1 MTDLPCQLII
11 DDLLLNRH
19 WTSAL
24 QISLFDK
31 PVVLARELRDSSLV
45 VFVPVEGDVLS
56 SDLTLY
62 VERVRQLA
70 VDISTGEVT
79 VESSKADSSVGDDS
93 RRKSIETPCSNSS
106 QLDLEILESTSG
118 TSRFVEDL
126 SFDRDKCLRLH
137 QEVQEQQ
144 FRFEIKREEE
154 DRKRARIEEI
164 RLGLILPDEII
175 ETSAIDFSENTQP
188 PTNNT
193 VDTTSESFCPDPA
206 IDFYTS
212 VMFAFHDSGTLSYFM
227 AASGLAPPQFCP
239 EDSDDEKPF
248 DIVQQELKQ
257 AERKRKNV
265 ES

>member
-79 VESSKADSSVGDDS
+79 VESSKFDSSVGDDC
-93 RRKSIETPCSNSS
+93 RRESNENLCSDSS
-106 QLDLEILESTSG
+106 EPDILESTSG
-118 TSRFVEDL
+118 TCRFVEDV

-154 DRKRARIEEI
+154 DRKRARTEEI
-164 RLGLILPDEII
+164 RLGLIPPDEIM
-175 ETSAIDFSENTQP
+175 ETSAIDFSSNPQP
-188 PTNNT
+188 PTNST
-193 VDTTSESFCPDPA
+193 VGTSSENFCPDPT

-257 AERKRKNV
+257 AEKKRKNV

>member
-1 MTDLPCQLII
+1 M
-11 DDLLLNRH
+11 
-19 WTSAL
+19 
-24 QISLFDK
+24 
-31 PVVLARELRDSSLV
+31 V

-79 VESSKADSSVGDDS
+79 VKSSQSDSSVGDEC

-106 QLDLEILESTSG
+106 ESEILESTSG
-118 TSRFVEDL
+118 FSRFAEDL

-154 DRKRARIEEI
+154 DRKRARTEEI
-164 RLGLILPDEII
+164 RLGLVPPEEIM
-175 ETSAIDFSENTQP
+175 ETSAIDYPTNTQP
-188 PTNNT
+188 PTNST
-193 VDTTSESFCPDPA
+193 VDTTSENFCPDPA

-257 AERKRKNV
+257 AEKKRKHV

>member
-24 QISLFDK
+24 QIALCDK
-31 PVVLARELRDSSLV
+31 PVVVARETRESSLV
-45 VFVPVEGDVLS
+45 VFVPVQGDVLS
-56 SDLTLY
+56 ADLTLY

-79 VESSKADSSVGDDS
+79 VEPSQHDSSDRDHCRPDTFENRHSGLPEAEIN
-93 RRKSIETPCSNSS
+93 KSTGSM
-106 QLDLEILESTSG
+106 
-118 TSRFVEDL
+118 SRFVEDV
-126 SFDRDKCLRLH
+126 SFDRDKCLKLH
-137 QEVQEQQ
+137 TEVQQQQ
-144 FRFEIKREEE
+144 FEYEIKREEE
-154 DRKRARIEEI
+154 DRKRAKTEEI
-164 RLGLILPDEII
+164 RLGLIPYDVDES
-175 ETSAIDFSENTQP
+175 SAMECSRDTQP
-188 PTNNT
+188 HTTNSEPPI
-193 VDTTSESFCPDPA
+193 SESLCPDPT

-257 AERKRKNV
+257 AEKKRKNV